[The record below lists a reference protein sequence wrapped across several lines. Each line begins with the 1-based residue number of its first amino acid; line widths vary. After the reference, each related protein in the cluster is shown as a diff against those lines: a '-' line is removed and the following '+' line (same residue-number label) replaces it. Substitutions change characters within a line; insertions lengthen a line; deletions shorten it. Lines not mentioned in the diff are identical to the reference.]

1 VERVFEP
8 TEQRSINNDTKSV
21 ICITLVWA

>member
-8 TEQRSINNDTKSV
+8 TEQRSIYNDTKSV